1 VANIEAAHR
10 ERMSSVDTT
19 WLRMDRPGNLMV
31 IVGIMVFDRPVDRR
45 KLKALLAS
53 RLLAF
58 PRFRQCV
65 QTDASGAAWWVDDAH
80 FDLDAHLV
88 HSRLAPPADDAA
100 LQTLVAQRA
109 VTPLDPQRPLWQFE
123 VVEGYRGTSA
133 LVARIHHCIAD
144 GIALIRVLLS
154 LTDDAPRA
162 STEPSTRRVAQAARR
177 RSSRLL
183 WPPMFRRPTSDTEAG
198 DPTADGLGQTMLSSN
213 PWQMLLQPLTER
225 AVQAIGAAG
234 QVVTGSMQLATR
246 PDRLGGYAQVGQRA
260 VADAVQLA
268 LMPAD
273 TLTRLKGTV
282 GPHKRVAWNEP
293 LPLDDVKL
301 VGRALQAS
309 VNDVLLSCVAGAL
322 RRYLIAQGEDTE
334 GCQIRAMVPVNL
346 RPASA
351 GLELG
356 NRFGLVPLVL
366 PVGMVNPVARLQEV
380 RRRMDALK
388 GGYQALITYGLLAA
402 VGHAPRAVQDPIL
415 QFMANKTTAV
425 MTNVPGPGAPMSMA
439 GRTLSR
445 MMFWVPQSGDVG
457 LGVSILS
464 YAGGVQFGVIA
475 DAGFCPD
482 PQQLIDAFAP
492 EFEQLLLLAAVL
504 PQDARG
510 QGELDAQR
518 LEAALFGA

>member
-1 VANIEAAHR
+1 
-10 ERMSSVDTT
+10 
-19 WLRMDRPGNLMV
+19 
-31 IVGIMVFDRPVDRR
+31 
-45 KLKALLAS
+45 
-53 RLLAF
+53 
-58 PRFRQCV
+58 
-65 QTDASGAAWWVDDAH
+65 
-80 FDLDAHLV
+80 
-88 HSRLAPPADDAA
+88 
-100 LQTLVAQRA
+100 
-109 VTPLDPQRPLWQFE
+109 
-123 VVEGYRGTSA
+123 
-133 LVARIHHCIAD
+133 
-144 GIALIRVLLS
+144 
-154 LTDDAPRA
+154 
-162 STEPSTRRVAQAARR
+162 
-177 RSSRLL
+177 
-183 WPPMFRRPTSDTEAG
+183 MFRRPTADTEAG
-198 DPTADGLGQTMLSSN
+198 DPTADGLGQATLSSN
-213 PWQMLLQPLTER
+213 PWQTLLQPLTER

-234 QVVTGSMQLATR
+234 QVVTGSMKLATR
-246 PDRLGGYAQVGQRA
+246 PDQLGGYAQVGQRA

-282 GPHKRVAWNEP
+282 GLHKRVAWNEP

-464 YAGGVQFGVIA
+464 YAGGVQFGVMA

-504 PQDARG
+504 PQDALG

-518 LEAALFGA
+518 FEAVLFGV

>member
-1 VANIEAAHR
+1 
-10 ERMSSVDTT
+10 
-19 WLRMDRPGNLMV
+19 
-31 IVGIMVFDRPVDRR
+31 
-45 KLKALLAS
+45 
-53 RLLAF
+53 
-58 PRFRQCV
+58 
-65 QTDASGAAWWVDDAH
+65 
-80 FDLDAHLV
+80 
-88 HSRLAPPADDAA
+88 
-100 LQTLVAQRA
+100 
-109 VTPLDPQRPLWQFE
+109 
-123 VVEGYRGTSA
+123 
-133 LVARIHHCIAD
+133 
-144 GIALIRVLLS
+144 
-154 LTDDAPRA
+154 
-162 STEPSTRRVAQAARR
+162 
-177 RSSRLL
+177 
-183 WPPMFRRPTSDTEAG
+183 
-198 DPTADGLGQTMLSSN
+198 
-213 PWQMLLQPLTER
+213 
-225 AVQAIGAAG
+225 
-234 QVVTGSMQLATR
+234 
-246 PDRLGGYAQVGQRA
+246 
-260 VADAVQLA
+260 
-268 LMPAD
+268 
-273 TLTRLKGTV
+273 V

-464 YAGGVQFGVIA
+464 YAGGVQFGVMA

-504 PQDARG
+504 PQDALG

-518 LEAALFGA
+518 LEAVLFGV